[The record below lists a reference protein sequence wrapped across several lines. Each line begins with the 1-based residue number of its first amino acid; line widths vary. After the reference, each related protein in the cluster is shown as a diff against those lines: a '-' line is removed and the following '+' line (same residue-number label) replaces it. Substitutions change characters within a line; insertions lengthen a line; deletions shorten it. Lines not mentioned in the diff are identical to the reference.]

1 MTGSNEVINPEII
14 FPECQKRHIFMLLM
28 CAGGFMGAFTYILNG
43 GVFCNAQTANFV
55 LLAIALGQGHWKNAL
70 YYLLPISAYF
80 GGTVLSEFFP
90 ERLKQQGSL
99 RWDTVLVGIEIVIIL
114 GLGFLPETA
123 PFQITQIAINFIAS
137 MQYNT
142 FRQARN
148 IPMATTF
155 CTNHLRQTGIYIRK
169 WVKTKN
175 SETGKRILIHLA
187 MIGIFVAGCIICTL
201 LCPVFKGKAIWGAEI
216 PLAIVFIDLLN
227 ADLKEGK
234 SQTGNH
240 K

>member
-1 MTGSNEVINPEII
+1 MTGSNEVINPEMI

-28 CAGGFMGAFTYILNG
+28 CAGGFMGAFTYILRG
-43 GVFCNAQTANFV
+43 GVFCNAQT
-55 LLAIALGQGHWKNAL
+55 
-70 YYLLPISAYF
+70 
-80 GGTVLSEFFP
+80 T
-90 ERLKQQGSL
+90 
-99 RWDTVLVGIEIVIIL
+99 
-114 GLGFLPETA
+114 
-123 PFQITQIAINFIAS
+123 INFIAS

-227 ADLKEGK
+227 ADIKEAK
-234 SQTGNH
+234 SQTVKH